1 MPQTITRKTYRNHR
15 RETETLDL
23 STTPKDYQPLVI
35 AAWKAGRDVEQEE
48 TSCGY
53 ATDGHAEAACDSYRL
68 HYEHSP
74 VRRVWQRIAP
84 DTPDAQ
90 PWVIDRHLVAWLKI
104 ARKWGRQPIIKI
116 RDGYLRVDD
125 AEYGTARFARPMPI
139 PAEWS
144 AEYGVAADYLL
155 EAVQYL
161 TRGKYNKP
169 VTLTVAAPVC
179 PLVIRNC
186 TRHAVIMPAR
196 VND

>member
-1 MPQTITRKTYRNHR
+1 MGTTITRKAWHS

-23 STTPKDYQPLVI
+23 STTPKDYQPLVK
-35 AAWKAGRDVEQEE
+35 AAFKAGRDVE
-48 TSCGY
+48 TGGCGY

-74 VRRVWQRIAP
+74 VRDVWQRVAP
-84 DTPDAQ
+84 DTPDAR
-90 PWVIDRHLVAWLKI
+90 PWTVDRHLVAWLKV
-104 ARKWGRQPIIKI
+104 AKKWGPNPVVKV
-116 RDGYLRVDD
+116 RDGYLQVDD
-125 AEYGTARFARPMPI
+125 AEYGTARFARPMPV

-144 AEYGVAADYLL
+144 DQYGVAADFLL
-155 EAVQYL
+155 EAVEYL
-161 TRGKYNKP
+161 TRGKHSKP

-179 PLVIRNC
+179 PLVIHNC